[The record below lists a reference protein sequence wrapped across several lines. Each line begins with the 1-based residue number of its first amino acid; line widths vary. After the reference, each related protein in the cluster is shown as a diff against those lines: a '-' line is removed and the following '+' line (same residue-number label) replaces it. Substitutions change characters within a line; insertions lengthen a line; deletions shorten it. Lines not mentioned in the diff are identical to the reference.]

1 MVNHKCIVCGK
12 DTENYYLC
20 NECIDSA
27 NNDPFAM
34 LYLPNQYSNIECL
47 ANIDKVIENTGYV
60 CSHGI
65 SDYLLL
71 LISGA
76 KDSLPR
82 IPEPK
87 TYKDALFLYSVTKDF
102 NVEEVNDD
110 NVIRCIANLWFFYK
124 KPTNEIENLYNK
136 ALSINYSIKTAVSEA
151 IFFITL
157 GQINKA
163 REIFKK
169 YENTNDITPEYY
181 YAQAMLS
188 NPDDA
193 IVFLKKATS
202 IDETFYE
209 AYYFLSEIYM
219 FLQDYDKAFEY
230 ISKCKDITLPYILHQ
245 LAKIE
250 SHKNS
255 NEKNESNEIFKKLKS
270 MYPMDPSIDGIVEQ
284 NNYNTSTMLLPP
296 IKIHNSG

>member
-1 MVNHKCIVCGK
+1 MVNQKCIVCGK
-12 DTENYYLC
+12 DTQNYYLC

-47 ANIDKVIENTGYV
+47 ANIDKVIENTGYT

-102 NVEEVNDD
+102 SAEEVNDD
-110 NVIRCIANLWFFYK
+110 NVLRCVANLWFFYNK
-124 KPTNEIENLYNK
+124 NPHEIENLYNK
-136 ALSINYSIKTAVSEA
+136 ALSINDTRKTAISEA
-151 IFFITL
+151 IFFISLNET
-157 GQINKA
+157 NKA
-163 REIFKK
+163 SEILKK
-169 YENTNDITPEYY
+169 YEGNDTIPEFF

-188 NPDDA
+188 NPEDA
-193 IVFLKKATS
+193 IGYLQKAAS
-202 IDETFYE
+202 IDEKFYE

-219 FLQDYDKAFEY
+219 FLQDYDKAYEY
-230 ISKCKDITLPYILHQ
+230 ITKCKDNTMPYILHQ

-250 SHKNS
+250 NHKNR
-255 NEKNESNEIFKKLKS
+255 NEKNVNNEILKKLKS
-270 MYPMDPSIDGIVEQ
+270 MYPMDSSIDGVSEQ
-284 NNYNTSTMLLPP
+284 NNYNTATMLLPP
-296 IKIHNSG
+296 IKIHTSG

>member
-1 MVNHKCIVCGK
+1 MSQKCVVCGK
-12 DTENYYLC
+12 NTENYYLC
-20 NECIDSA
+20 NTCIDSA

-34 LYLPNQYSNIECL
+34 LFLPNQYSNIECL
-47 ANIDKVIENTGYV
+47 ANIDKVIENTGYI

-76 KDSLPR
+76 KDSLPYV
-82 IPEPK
+82 PEPK

-102 NVEEVNDD
+102 NAEEVNDD

-124 KPTNEIENLYNK
+124 KNRNEIENLYNK
-136 ALSINYSIKTAVSEA
+136 ALSINYIEKTAISEA
-151 IFFITL
+151 IFFINSD
-157 GQINKA
+157 QINKA
-163 REIFKK
+163 NELLKK
-169 YENTNDITPEYY
+169 YEGISNQIPEYY

-188 NPDDA
+188 NPEEA
-193 IVFLKKATS
+193 IGYLQKAIS
-202 IDETFYE
+202 VDEKFYE

-230 ISKCKDITLPYILHQ
+230 ITKCKDNAMPYILHQ

-250 SHKNS
+250 NHKNS
-255 NEKNESNEIFKKLKS
+255 NEKNESNEILKKLKS
-270 MYPMDPSIDGIVEQ
+270 MYPMDASIDGIAEQ

-296 IKIHNSG
+296 IRIHKSG